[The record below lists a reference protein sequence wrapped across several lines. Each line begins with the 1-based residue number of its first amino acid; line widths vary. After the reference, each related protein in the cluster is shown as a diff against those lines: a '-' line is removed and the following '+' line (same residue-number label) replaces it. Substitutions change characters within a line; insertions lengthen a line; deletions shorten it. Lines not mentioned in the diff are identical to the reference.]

1 MSMEDPPRYAPVGQK
16 LSDLLP
22 DVAMSEPWFTW
33 LLDVKRRLSP
43 GLTATV
49 TLAKL
54 TGGGTNGSLT
64 FVNGILTAVTQP
76 T

>member
-1 MSMEDPPRYAPVGQK
+1 MSLEDPPRYAPIGQK

-22 DVAMSEPWFTW
+22 DIAVSEPWFTW
-33 LLDVKRRLSP
+33 HLEVKRRLSP
-43 GLTATV
+43 GISTTV
-49 TLAKL
+49 PLAKI
-54 TGGGTNGSLT
+54 TGGGTDGSLT